1 MKNAVSAFC
10 EDESD
15 ISDHITYNGD
25 RIRQDNQLLTIC
37 NLTYFEGKEGTT
49 YRGSNS
55 LLEGMNDTLKSHK
68 RNMSVKH
75 A

>member
-1 MKNAVSAFC
+1 MSALC

-49 YRGSNS
+49 YPGF
-55 LLEGMNDTLKSHK
+55 K
-68 RNMSVKH
+68 
-75 A
+75 